1 MKDFQMLFFV
11 KLELSKYS
19 LKKNVAVMKVDLR
32 GTYVKY
38 IWQVVNSFYNFGLY
52 MYGYRNRTIRD
63 RSTGI
68 LVIQLCGTSY

>member
-38 IWQVVNSFYNFGLY
+38 I
-52 MYGYRNRTIRD
+52 
-63 RSTGI
+63 
-68 LVIQLCGTSY
+68 